1 MTHSRSAR
9 NDGSLQAR
17 TLLLAADNK
26 HSIIAEIT
34 RDRTTPIAYSPYGQQ
49 SGQQT
54 VTTGLGFNGELREA
68 QLRGYLLGNGY
79 RAYNLILMR
88 FHSPDSWSPFGRGG
102 LNAYT
107 YCVGDP
113 VNFSDPTGHIKLPGL
128 FRGPRTSLARAS
140 STSSVTPLVPRTPEP
155 ASTAIPLTSPANQM
169 QMGISNPN
177 FPGRATR
184 PTMPLLARKHSGET
198 TRSFRDHA
206 IRSEAPPPIPPKR
219 QLPRFNDTGG
229 QVGILSPN
237 QKPGEPSS
245 SREIWKSTPYE
256 PPLAP
261 VPPPRTLP
269 SGATREYS
277 VTYDLSGNPTQRSV
291 QKASLS
297 TIQGKIRARGE

>member
-9 NDGSLQAR
+9 NDGSRQAR

-54 VTTGLGFNGELREA
+54 VTTGLGFNGELREV

-113 VNFSDPTGHIKLPGL
+113 VNF
-128 FRGPRTSLARAS
+128 R
-140 STSSVTPLVPRTPEP
+140 
-155 ASTAIPLTSPANQM
+155 
-169 QMGISNPN
+169 
-177 FPGRATR
+177 
-184 PTMPLLARKHSGET
+184 
-198 TRSFRDHA
+198 
-206 IRSEAPPPIPPKR
+206 IRR
-219 QLPRFNDTGG
+219 
-229 QVGILSPN
+229 GILSCRDFSAAPVRHWLG
-237 QKPGEPSS
+237 PPA
-245 SREIWKSTPYE
+245 
-256 PPLAP
+256 PLA
-261 VPPPRTLP
+261 
-269 SGATREYS
+269 
-277 VTYDLSGNPTQRSV
+277 
-291 QKASLS
+291 
-297 TIQGKIRARGE
+297 

>member
-9 NDGSLQAR
+9 NDGSRQAR

-54 VTTGLGFNGELREA
+54 VTTGLGFNGELREV

-102 LNAYT
+102 LNAYM
-107 YCVGDP
+107 YCAGDP
-113 VNFSDPTGHIKLPGL
+113 VNFSDPTGHIKWPG
-128 FRGPRTSLARAS
+128 FFPRPSTSLNRTS
-140 STSSVTPLVPRTPEP
+140 STSSVATLVSRT
-155 ASTAIPLTSPANQM
+155 AATATPLTSPANPM
-169 QMGISNPN
+169 QRGINNPT
-177 FPGRATR
+177 FLDGSAR
-184 PTMPLLARKHSGET
+184 PTTPLLVRKRSGET
-198 TRSFRDHA
+198 SSKIPDHA
-206 IRSEAPPPIPPKR
+206 VSREAPPPIPPKR

-269 SGATREYS
+269 SGATRYYS

-291 QKASLS
+291 QKVSLS
-297 TIQGKIRARGE
+297 TIQSSIRARGK

>member
-1 MTHSRSAR
+1 MTHSRSDS
-9 NDGSLQAR
+9 NDGSRQTR

-26 HSIIAEIT
+26 RSIIAEIT
-34 RDRTTPIAYSPYGQQ
+34 GDLSNPIAYAPYGQQ
-49 SGQQT
+49 SGQQA

-68 QLRGYLLGNGY
+68 RLSWYWLGNGY
-79 RAYNLILMR
+79 RAYNPILMR

-107 YCVGDP
+107 YCAGDP
-113 VNFSDPTGHIKLPGL
+113 VNFSDPTGHIKLPGF

-140 STSSVTPLVPRTPEP
+140 STSSVTPLVRRTPEP
-155 ASTAIPLTSPANQM
+155 ASTAIPLASPANQM

-177 FPGRATR
+177 FLGEASR
-184 PTMPLLARKHSGET
+184 PTTPLLVRKHSGET
-198 TRSFRDHA
+198 TRNFRDHA

-229 QVGILSPN
+229 QVDILSPN

-261 VPPPRTLP
+261 APPPRTLP
-269 SGATREYS
+269 RGATRYYS
-277 VTYDLSGNPTQRSV
+277 VTYDLNGNPTQHSV
-291 QKASLS
+291 QKVSLS
-297 TIQGKIRARGE
+297 TTQGKIRTRRE